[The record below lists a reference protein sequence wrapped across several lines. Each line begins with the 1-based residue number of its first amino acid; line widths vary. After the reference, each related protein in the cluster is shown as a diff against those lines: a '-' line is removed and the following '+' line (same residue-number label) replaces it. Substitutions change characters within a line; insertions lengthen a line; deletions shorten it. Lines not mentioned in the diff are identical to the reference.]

1 MASPFPGMDPY
12 IEQPTLWPDFHADL
26 AAEIRAA
33 LNRAIQPRYV
43 ALLSPYTTYELVE
56 IGEVRAIRPDVG
68 VHSTAPERAV
78 GPASAAAITPA
89 PVLSLLLDE
98 VPVDLYSVEVR
109 AVDDRVL
116 VAAIEILSPVN
127 KRRGHRAFED
137 YRRKR
142 QDLVHSNAHFMEL
155 ALLREGERSPLARPV
170 PAAPYYVSLSRAA
183 RRPTV
188 EVWPIQLADVL
199 PVVPVP
205 LSSPDP
211 DVALDLG
218 ALVASVY
225 ERAGYGSL
233 IDYSLPPPP
242 PSLSAAEDAWLTARL
257 LDRGLRSAD

>member
-12 IEQPTLWPDFHADL
+12 IEQPALWPDFHADL
-26 AAEIRAA
+26 AGEIRAA
-33 LNRAIQPRYV
+33 LNRVIQPRYV

-68 VHSTAPERAV
+68 VQPAAPEHVA
-78 GPASAAAITPA
+78 GPAGGPAITPA

-98 VPVDLYSVEVR
+98 VALDLYSVEVR
-109 AVDDRVL
+109 ATDDRAL
-116 VAAIEILSPVN
+116 VTAMEILSPVN
-127 KRRGHRAFED
+127 KRRGHRAYED

-142 QDLVHSNAHFMEL
+142 QDLLHSDAHFIEL
-155 ALLREGERSPLARPV
+155 DLLREGDRSPLARPV
-170 PAAPYYVSLSRAA
+170 PPAPYYVSLSRAT

-225 ERAGYGSL
+225 ERAGYGTL
-233 IDYSLPPPP
+233 IDYRLSPPPP
-242 PSLSAAEDAWLTARL
+242 PLSAAEDAWLTARL
-257 LDRGLRSAD
+257 RDRGLRSAD